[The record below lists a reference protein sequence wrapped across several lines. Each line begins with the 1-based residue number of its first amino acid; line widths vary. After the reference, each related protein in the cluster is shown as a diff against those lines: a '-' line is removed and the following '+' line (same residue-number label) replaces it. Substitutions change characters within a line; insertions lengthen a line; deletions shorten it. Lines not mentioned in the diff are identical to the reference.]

1 LTAPRIL
8 FLISEDWYFCV
19 HWLQLAKEV
28 RNAGF
33 EVTVATR
40 VARHGDRIRAA
51 GFDLVALGWSRRST
65 NPFREFFSVLEVA
78 RTFRKVRPDIVHQC
92 AIKPVLYGA
101 LASLVVRIPIVVS
114 TVAGLGYIFSSR
126 DAAARM
132 LRPLVRAAFHLLLDR
147 PNAQVI
153 VQNPD
158 DRAQFLREG
167 IVEDGSLFL
176 IKGAGVDLEKFA
188 QLPEPEG
195 IPLVVLPARMLRDK
209 GVCEFVEAAR
219 ALKKR
224 GVVARFA
231 LVGTPDPENPAC
243 IPDAQLAEWHAE
255 GVVEY
260 WGWRED
266 IPAVLQQSNIVCLP
280 SYREGLPTS
289 LIEASACGRA
299 IVTTDVPG
307 CREVVTDGENGLLV
321 AARDAFGLAAALQRL
336 IEDAPLRRAM
346 GRVGKARAEREFS
359 IGRVVSETL
368 ALYEA
373 AIERTGG
380 RVPSIPS
387 RTARIAQPDR

>member
-19 HWLQLAKEV
+19 HWLQLAQEV
-28 RNAGF
+28 RRAGF
-33 EVTVATR
+33 DVTVATR
-40 VARHGDRIRAA
+40 VARHGERIRAA
-51 GFDLVALGWSRRST
+51 GFDLVELGWSRRST
-65 NPFREFFSVLEVA
+65 NPFREFLSVMEVV

-92 AIKPVLYGA
+92 AIKPVLYGS
-101 LASLVVRIPIVVS
+101 LASVVVGIPIVMN
-114 TVAGLGYIFSSR
+114 TVAGLGYIFSSH
-126 DAAARM
+126 DVAARL

-147 PNAQVI
+147 PNARVI

-158 DRAQFLREG
+158 DRAQLLREG
-167 IVEDGSLFL
+167 IVEDDHLFL

-188 QLPEPEG
+188 YRPEPEG
-195 IPLVVLPARMLRDK
+195 IPVVVLPARMLRDK

-219 ALKKR
+219 ALKYA
-224 GVVARFA
+224 GVAARFV

-243 IPDAQLAEWHAE
+243 IPEEQLAGWHAE
-255 GVVEY
+255 GIVEY

-266 IPAVLQQSNIVCLP
+266 IPSVLQQSNIVCLP

-289 LIEASACGRA
+289 LIEASSCGRA

-307 CREVVTDGENGLLV
+307 CREVVADGENGLLV
-321 AARDAFGLAAALQRL
+321 AARDAVGLAVALRRL

-346 GRVGKARAEREFS
+346 GQAGKGRAEREFS

-373 AIERTGG
+373 AIARTGG
-380 RVPSIPS
+380 RVPSIPE
-387 RTARIAQPDR
+387 RPPRVAQPNP